1 MATKQAIDLSNVRSV
16 KNDIH
21 RDLIVTISGAT
32 NEALQRIRVNILR
45 GVESRDTV
53 FVYKGNQNVASQY
66 QAGKTPRG
74 KLGKMYEREL
84 VVKNAITYIPDNVQN
99 YRTSEP
105 ESILGVSSEGVKNS
119 AIIQRRLLFQ
129 AMQFGNQVAK
139 NYFHGDYSL
148 GVGNPY
154 GLYDGLLVKI
164 ELDKTNGLISEA
176 AGNLIDIGSFDLSD
190 PVGCYDKYIAFVKK
204 LHSDLRNNAIV
215 LTTEEL
221 ESAIIRG
228 YALKFNNLQQEV
240 SAQSTFRSFEARNV
254 ELISTTLLG
263 VGTGFIAFAPGNLDY
278 ATDLTGSEEPSD
290 AYLGVFE
297 DGNDPLNSILLG
309 MQCASGTRLIN
320 FNAQAF
326 AISKDYDFTPED
338 INDQDLDFVDENIDG
353 NQSQAIADQAQVIAE
368 QAQTIAA
375 LQEAIANGPKY
386 IYAEVDKTGEG
397 YAEKNPTTEGW
408 YENAGDNYVPSTDTT
423 VDANKTYYTR
433 SVG

>member
-1 MATKQAIDLSNVRSV
+1 MATKQAIDLSNVKSV

-32 NEALQRIRVNILR
+32 NADLQRLKINILR
-45 GVESRDTV
+45 GVENRDSV
-53 FVYKGNQNVASQY
+53 FVYKGNQNIASQY

-84 VVKNAITYIPDNVQN
+84 QVKNAITYIPDNVQN
-99 YRTSEP
+99 YRSSEP
-105 ESILGVSSEGVKNS
+105 ESMLGVSSAGVANS

-129 AMQFGNQVAK
+129 ATQFGNQVAK
-139 NYFHGDYSL
+139 NFFHGDYAK
-148 GVGNPY
+148 GPGNPY

-164 ELDKTNGLISEA
+164 DKDMTDGLISEE
-176 AGNLIDIGSFDLSD
+176 AGNYIDIGTFDLED
-190 PVGCYDKYIAFVKK
+190 AVGCYDKFIAFVKK
-204 LHSDLRNNAIV
+204 LHSDLRKNAIV
-215 LTTEEL
+215 WTTEEL

-263 VGTGFIAFAPGNLDY
+263 TGTGFIALTPNNADY

-297 DGNDPLNSILLG
+297 DKDDPLNSILLG
-309 MQCASGTRLIN
+309 MQCASATRLIN

-326 AISKDYDFTPED
+326 AISKDFDFTPED
-338 INDQDLDFVDENIDG
+338 IDDQELDFVDED
-353 NQSQAIADQAQVIAE
+353 STSEQAAVIAE
-368 QAQTIAA
+368 QAAEIEA
-375 LQEAIANGPKY
+375 LKEAIANGPKY
-386 IYAEVDKTGEG
+386 VFNAVDKTGEG
-397 YAEKNPTTEGW
+397 YADKVPATEGW
-408 YENAGDNYVPSTDTT
+408 YEKDGDNYVASADNA
-423 VDANKTYYTR
+423 VDANKTYYIRT
-433 SVG
+433 VG